1 MELEFME
8 SGKSLIYDAE
18 HNLSREALR
27 IDLLIIKKKPET
39 VIKNE
44 IGTFFLGHNI
54 IEYKSPD
61 DNMNIDTFLQGFVL
75 CLSVQGGH
83 WRCR

>member
-44 IGTFFLGHNI
+44 IGTFFLGTI
-54 IEYKSPD
+54 S
-61 DNMNIDTFLQGFVL
+61 
-75 CLSVQGGH
+75 
-83 WRCR
+83 